1 MSKTVL
7 VVDDD
12 PIFMEM
18 TASILSSLRGANV
31 LRAHNG
37 KEALRH
43 LDESVAPI
51 SLIVCDLN
59 MPEHDG
65 VEVILELGRRRVS
78 TPIVLITGAVPAVVK
93 SAEILARAHGL
104 NVLNLLIK
112 PVHARQLALTFDKA
126 LAA

>member
-1 MSKTVL
+1 VSKAIL

-12 PIFMEM
+12 PIFMEIV
-18 TASILSSLRGANV
+18 ASVLSSQRGATV
-31 LRAHNG
+31 LRARNG

-43 LDESVAPI
+43 IDDAAVSI

-65 VEVILELGRRRVS
+65 VEVILELAKRRIL

-93 SAEILARAHGL
+93 SAEILARVHGL

-112 PVHARQLALTFDKA
+112 PVHARQLAQTFDKA

>member
-7 VVDDD
+7 LVDDD

-18 TASILSSLRGANV
+18 AASLLSSQRGATV

-37 KEALRH
+37 KEALRQI
-43 LDESVAPI
+43 DSSAEAI

-59 MPEHDG
+59 MPEADG
-65 VEVILELGRRRVS
+65 VEVLLELGRRRVE

>member
-1 MSKTVL
+1 VSKTVL

-12 PIFMEM
+12 PIFSEM
-18 TASILSSLRGANV
+18 VASVLSSLRGANV
-31 LRAHNG
+31 LRAQNG

-43 LDESVAPI
+43 IDSAGDSI

-65 VEVILELGRRRVS
+65 VEVILELGRRRIT

-93 SAEILARAHGL
+93 SAEILAEAHGL

-112 PVHARQLALTFDKA
+112 PVHFRQLALTFDKA

>member
-1 MSKTVL
+1 MSKRIL

-18 TASILSSLRGANV
+18 AASLLSSHRGATV

-37 KEALRH
+37 KEALRQI
-43 LDESVAPI
+43 EGSAEPI

-65 VEVILELGRRRVS
+65 VEVLLELGRRGID

-93 SAEILARAHGL
+93 SAEILAQAHGL
-104 NVLNLLIK
+104 NVLDLLIK